1 MVKTKKI
8 KKIKITKKNNEIKQN
23 DGTILLKGTKALLL
37 AEACKLNKT
46 KKDAEKRIKKIKAEI
61 DLNKTG
67 EYKNEAD
74 DRLVLS
80 ESDKFSDV
88 DARKL
93 YLKFKRK
100 SKAMEMKFFSIV
112 KVQIGPLE
120 KIMPKSII
128 EKLRIKLDPIQK
140 WSFK

>member
-1 MVKTKKI
+1 MVKI
-8 KKIKITKKNNEIKQN
+8 KKNNETTQK
-23 DGTILLKGTKALLL
+23 DGTILLTGTKALLL

-46 KKDAEKRIKKIKAEI
+46 KKDAEKRIKKIKIEMK
-61 DLNKTG
+61 LKTG
-67 EYKNEAD
+67 EYINEAND
-74 DRLVLS
+74 KLVLS

-93 YLKFKRK
+93 YLKFKKK

-112 KVQIGPLE
+112 KVQIGPLG
-120 KIMPKSII
+120 KIMPESII
-128 EKLRIKLDPIQK
+128 EKLRTKLDPIKK